1 MAPKSRSKSD
11 NLAEWYS
18 ERGSADLTPEELK
31 MLAADSRTSFKSEVK
46 QTIPKGF
53 MENVLLNLPQLQ
65 VIDFDQADTFQIDL
79 FHHLQEQ
86 APSCS
91 SFTSATATVTTRIS
105 AASAPHAQTS
115 RR

>member
-53 MENVLLNLPQLQ
+53 MENVLLNLPSSRSSTL
-65 VIDFDQADTFQIDL
+65 IRPTPSRSTS

-86 APSCS
+86 VPQ
-91 SFTSATATVTTRIS
+91 
-105 AASAPHAQTS
+105 AAVHSP
-115 RR
+115 RRRPL